1 MPLAFG
7 VLVALCCRS
16 GGNASLSE
24 LSNKPS
30 APTSVHA
37 ETPESSPISD
47 GEWRISVY
55 PDAREFAFTLV
66 HDADSAYSR
75 RLAPLFEVFDRLGLK
90 LTVTAFA
97 FWAEWAHEGAVWRKW
112 NQSSD
117 PEVRYLAPKAV
128 PIVAPVEQEFYL
140 GLAASGHE
148 IGMHTPSETSD
159 ERQRVIE
166 AFEYW
171 KRVFGDYPSVYVEHS
186 GRSKKDAQCNEGSNR
201 ESPYY
206 NTDILNHYMP
216 WVWVDGPGALA
227 NGAGEGSL
235 TIPST
240 GSPLSAVAFERYGIS
255 KGFVRTG
262 KWRNAG
268 GHGFLEWYNEHTID
282 DLEKQ
287 NGIALVYTHLDF
299 DWLDLGTKR
308 MRRPLEERLAYLAS
322 KDGWFVPAGRI
333 LDRFVA
339 VRELRLV
346 CDEMSL
352 RVTNPGRECLE
363 GLTVVAPRGESLS
376 VGDRI
381 VKPNRNGKIVVGTI
395 GAGETLVFRIP
406 A

>member
-1 MPLAFG
+1 M
-7 VLVALCCRS
+7 
-16 GGNASLSE
+16 
-24 LSNKPS
+24 
-30 APTSVHA
+30 HA
-37 ETPESSPISD
+37 ETGRSSPTSH
-47 GEWRISVY
+47 GAWRISVY
-55 PDAREFAFTLV
+55 PDARELAFTLV

-97 FWAEWAHEGAVWRKW
+97 FWADWAHEGAIWRKW
-112 NQSSD
+112 SQSSD

-128 PIVAPVEQEFYL
+128 PIVDPVEQEFYL

-148 IGMHTPSETSD
+148 IGLHTPSETSD
-159 ERQRVIE
+159 QRQRVID
-166 AFEYW
+166 AFEYN

-186 GRSKKDAQCNEGSNR
+186 RRSKKDAQGNEGSNP
-201 ESPYY
+201 ESIYY
-206 NTDILNHYMP
+206 NTDILNHYKP
-216 WVWVDGPGALA
+216 WIWVDGPGALA
-227 NGAGEGSL
+227 NEGGEGSL

-240 GSPLSAVAFERYGIS
+240 GSPLSALALERYGIT

-262 KWRNAG
+262 RWRNAG
-268 GHGFLEWYNEHTID
+268 GHGFLEWYTEHTID

-308 MRRPLEERLAYLAS
+308 MHRPLEERLGYLAS
-322 KDGWFVPAGRI
+322 KHGWFVPASRI

-352 RVTNPGRECLE
+352 RVTNPGRERME

-381 VKPNRNGKIVVGTI
+381 LKPNRNRKIVVGTI
-395 GAGETLVFRIP
+395 GAGETLAFRIHTT
-406 A
+406 